1 MKKRGKQINSKYI
14 FIYSTIAAKDF
25 GDRNENK
32 RNITRSNKDVT
43 QQKRKK
49 IKSIASFE
57 QFHKNLKSENE
68 RKSAQGRRAGK
79 VQTRV
84 VE

>member
-32 RNITRSNKDVT
+32 RKLDQIRM
-43 QQKRKK
+43 
-49 IKSIASFE
+49 
-57 QFHKNLKSENE
+57 
-68 RKSAQGRRAGK
+68 
-79 VQTRV
+79 
-84 VE
+84 